1 MIIKDYFQREIS
13 ELFSID
19 FQVYP
24 QAVPNYDADGYKVV
38 KIN

>member
-19 FQVYP
+19 FQGEVLLSN
-24 QAVPNYDADGYKVV
+24 A
-38 KIN
+38 INAISTVLTLQS